1 MRMLT
6 IDDSLVAYQND
17 QLQRVPKTFHR
28 YMYDRL
34 PWEGRMVGLV
44 GPRGV
49 GKSTL
54 LLQHMAESSDREQS
68 LYVSADSLYLA
79 THTLVDLTDS
89 FVKYGGKHLYIDE
102 VHKYKNWSRELKQI
116 YDTHPDLKVTFT
128 GSSILDIIDGEA
140 DLSRRAVIY
149 TMQGLSFRE
158 YLALFHDIHTPAYSL
173 EQILAHETHKPVDR
187 PLAYF
192 KEYLH
197 HGYYPFSDAE
207 DFPLRIEQIVRQTI
221 ESDIA
226 QYADLKAST
235 ARKLIQLLGV
245 ISGIAPM
252 KPNADSLSQEV
263 GVSKNNISDYLVY
276 LEKAGM
282 IGLLRDNTGGL
293 RGLGKVEKVYL
304 DNPSLMTVL
313 AFGKPDTGSLRE
325 TFFYNQMRVQ
335 NHVLASR
342 VSDFTI
348 GEYTFEI
355 GGRKKGK
362 QQIEDVPNGFIVK
375 DDIEYGHHNVVPLWA
390 FGLNY

>member
-1 MRMLT
+1 MLT

-158 YLALFHDIHTPAYSL
+158 YLALFHDIHTPAYTL

-192 KEYLH
+192 KDYLH
-197 HGYYPFSDAE
+197 HGYYPFSNAE
-207 DFPLRIEQIVRQTI
+207 DFPLRMEQIVRQTI

>member
-1 MRMLT
+1 MVA

-173 EQILAHETHKPVDR
+173 EQILAHEVAKPVEH

-192 KEYLH
+192 KDYLQR
-197 HGYYPFSDAE
+197 GYYPFCDAE

>member
-1 MRMLT
+1 MVA

-158 YLALFHDIHTPAYSL
+158 YLALFHDIHTPAYTL

-207 DFPLRIEQIVRQTI
+207 DFPLRMEQIVRQTI

-313 AFGKPDTGSLRE
+313 AFDKPDTGSLRE

-335 NHVLASR
+335 NRVLASR

>member
-1 MRMLT
+1 MVA

-158 YLALFHDIHTPAYSL
+158 YLALFHDIHTPAYTL

-192 KEYLH
+192 KDYLH
-197 HGYYPFSDAE
+197 HGYYPFSNAE
-207 DFPLRIEQIVRQTI
+207 DFPLRMEQIVRQTI

-313 AFGKPDTGSLRE
+313 AFDKPDTGSLRE

-375 DDIEYGHHNVVPLWA
+375 DDIEYGHHNVIPLWA

>member
-1 MRMLT
+1 MLT

-158 YLALFHDIHTPAYSL
+158 YLALFHDIHTPTYSL
-173 EQILAHETHKPVDR
+173 EQILAHEVAKPVEH

-192 KEYLH
+192 KDYLQR
-197 HGYYPFSDAE
+197 GYYPFSDAE

-313 AFGKPDTGSLRE
+313 AFDKPDTGSLRE

-335 NHVLASR
+335 NRVLASR

>member
-1 MRMLT
+1 MVA

-158 YLALFHDIHTPAYSL
+158 YLALFHDIHTPAYTL

-192 KEYLH
+192 KDYLQR
-197 HGYYPFSDAE
+197 GYYPFSNAE
-207 DFPLRIEQIVRQTI
+207 DFPLRMEQIVRQTI

-375 DDIEYGHHNVVPLWA
+375 DDIEYGHHNVIPLWA

>member
-1 MRMLT
+1 MVT
-6 IDDSLVAYQND
+6 IDDSLIAYQND

-158 YLALFHDIHTPAYSL
+158 YLALFHDIHTPAYTL

-192 KEYLH
+192 KDYLH
-197 HGYYPFSDAE
+197 HGYYPFSNAE
-207 DFPLRIEQIVRQTI
+207 DFPLRMEQIVRQTI

-313 AFGKPDTGSLRE
+313 AFDKPDTGSLRE

-375 DDIEYGHHNVVPLWA
+375 DDIEYGHHNVIPLWA

>member
-1 MRMLT
+1 MVA

-158 YLALFHDIHTPAYSL
+158 YLALFHDIHTPAYTL
-173 EQILAHETHKPVDR
+173 EQILAHETPKPVDR

-192 KEYLH
+192 KDYLH
-197 HGYYPFSDAE
+197 HGYYPFSNAE
-207 DFPLRIEQIVRQTI
+207 DFPLRMEQIVRQTI
-221 ESDIA
+221 ESDIT

-235 ARKLIQLLGV
+235 TRKLIQLLGV

-313 AFGKPDTGSLRE
+313 AFDKPDTGSLRE

-335 NHVLASR
+335 NRVLASR

>member
-1 MRMLT
+1 MLT

-116 YDTHPDLKVTFT
+116 YDTHPDLKVTFA

-158 YLALFHDIHTPAYSL
+158 YLALFHDIHTPAYTL

-197 HGYYPFSDAE
+197 HGYYPFSNAE